1 MSMILKEAFRYQ
13 NFLDSLLGAAECYL
27 REENNFMII
36 SDEHLRSKAVASA
49 EDEVKDNLA
58 DRQLSVKP
66 DVVIDFMMRVYSE
79 KEMLSKA
86 INSAKR
92 QHCEEMDMKMS
103 LNKTRQGI
111 VESLKRMA
119 KYKGRETILRGS
131 AYALNSEGNQM
142 EYRYD
147 IKRTSK
153 IDFDR
158 FAVKKIILKLSA
170 ESDKVSTTID
180 YWLSSVPVDY
190 APVFDL
196 NDTFE
201 ELVENY
207 GSMSA
212 AS

>member
-1 MSMILKEAFRYQ
+1 MLTLKEAFRYQ
-13 NFLDSLLGAAECYL
+13 NFLDSLLGAAEYYL
-27 REENNFMII
+27 REENNFMVIT
-36 SDEHLRSKAVASA
+36 DEHLRSKAVASA

-66 DVVIDFMMRVYSE
+66 DTVIDFMMRVYAE

-92 QHCEEMDMKMS
+92 QHCEEMDMRMS
-103 LNKTRQGI
+103 LNKTRQVI

-119 KYKGRETILRGS
+119 RCKGRETISRGS
-131 AYALNSEGNQM
+131 AFTMNSEGNQV

-147 IKRTSK
+147 IKRTTK

-158 FAVKKIILKLSA
+158 FAVKKIISKLSA

-190 APVFDL
+190 TPVFDL

>member
-1 MSMILKEAFRYQ
+1 MSMTLKEAFRYQ
-13 NFLDSLLGAAECYL
+13 NFLDSLLGAAEYYL
-27 REENNFMII
+27 RDENNFMVIT
-36 SDEHLRSKAVASA
+36 DEHLRSKAVASA

-66 DVVIDFMMRVYSE
+66 DVVVDFIMHIYGE

-86 INSAKR
+86 INLAKR
-92 QHCEEMDMKMS
+92 QHCEEMDMRMS

-119 KYKGRETILRGS
+119 RCKGRETISRGS
-131 AYALNSEGNQM
+131 AYTMNSEGNQV

-147 IKRTSK
+147 IKRTTK

-158 FAVKKIILKLSA
+158 FAVKKIISKLSA

-207 GSMSA
+207 GNMSA

>member
-13 NFLDSLLGAAECYL
+13 NFLDSLLGAAELYL
-27 REENNFMII
+27 REENNFMIVT
-36 SDEHLRSKAVASA
+36 DEHLRSKAVASA
-49 EDEVKDNLA
+49 EDETKDNLA
-58 DRQLSVKP
+58 DRELSVKP
-66 DVVIDFMMRVYSE
+66 DVVIDFIMRVYAE
-79 KEMLSKA
+79 KEMLSRA

-92 QHCEEMDMKMS
+92 QHCDEMDMKMS
-103 LNKTRQGI
+103 LNRTRQGI
-111 VESLKRMA
+111 VETLKRMA
-119 KYKGRETILRGS
+119 RCKGREIISRGS
-131 AYALNSEGNQM
+131 AYTMNSEGNQV

-147 IKRTSK
+147 IKRTTK

-158 FAVKKIILKLSA
+158 FKIKKIISKLSA

-190 APVFDL
+190 TPVFDL

-207 GSMSA
+207 GNMSA